1 MLYVCKQDSV
11 YFNITPSLKSVCVS
25 SFTYGV
31 VGTYS
36 IRHLEGFTK
45 QTVCL
50 TMPGFEPKPQAYVF
64 TLRTLKKRMEKIL
77 IHTSCFPIIQVF
89 EGLVK

>member
-1 MLYVCKQDSV
+1 MYHINVVCMYVNKTAYIS
-11 YFNITPSLKSVCVS
+11 ITPSLKSVCVS

-36 IRHLEGFTK
+36 IRHIEGFTK

-50 TMPGFEPKPQAYVF
+50 TTPGFEPKPQAYVF
-64 TLRTLKKRMEKIL
+64 TLRTLKKRMEIL
-77 IHTSCFPIIQVF
+77 LHTSCFPII
-89 EGLVK
+89 